1 MSEALMSRS
10 VAQKMGIKKGALAH
24 FVNAPASA
32 LTAIGLPELEVS
44 QDLQGDFDYIH
55 FFSATQSEMHDIFPI
70 LKLHLKRS
78 GMLWL
83 SWPKARKLGSD
94 LSLPKVIEIGYSHGL
109 VESTCLRIDDTWAG
123 LKFTHPKNGKI
134 YTNSHGTLPDH

>member
-1 MSEALMSRS
+1 MPRS
-10 VAQKMGIKKGALAH
+10 VAQKMGIKEGARAH

-32 LTAIGLPELEVS
+32 LESIGLPELQVSEV
-44 QDLQGDFDYIH
+44 LAGDFDYIH
-55 FFSATQSEMHDIFPI
+55 FFSVTQFEMHDTFPK
-70 LKLHLKRS
+70 LKLRLLPS

-94 LSLPKVIEIGYSHGL
+94 LSLPKVIEIGYSYGL

-123 LKFTHPKNGKI
+123 LKFTHPKKGKI
-134 YTNSHGTLPDH
+134 YNNSHGTLPDV